1 MDRVT
6 NLSLSSCGGPC
17 NEKEASKRRSKRRGF
32 PVLSPPILCD
42 LWIHHLPIP
51 VEDSPSYPV
60 VPRRST
66 VETRGGREEGNE
78 RAWRR
83 APEHVKARHDAFA
96 AAFERDMTVAV
107 VCVGPEAGRAAVEA
121 LAHVEKVGHGAIG
134 GFAHLAAV
142 VQDDDGDGDGRR
154 KKGRVVRLETQRHGS
169 VSLLGSA
176 APKDV
181 QDVLQAHVAALISSG
196 PDRPTPLSQFVAA
209 DESGCVA
216 TGHRMP
222 QALGARGKSLV
233 EDALER
239 MRSGATS
246 EEAVQRV
253 MAENPHADAGLVGAD
268 EMGNVFGENSK
279 RVMRRPDV
287 GHARR
292 KQGNVTVEVLANSI
306 GPEGQAIA
314 DLAAATAMN
323 VMSPNKPN
331 SSLWLVMGTPVEF
344 DVEDTIV
351 VEEVDGLAYISCVK
365 STDPL
370 TQYGDREE
378 VALIGPQTEVVW
390 ADGTSMGQCHS
401 EPFMVIDKGRVVSCD
416 GQEFYEV
423 RYRGSQPCRP
433 ADPDQIF
440 ALTHGHP
447 ASKQIWRSPSASDFC
462 FPKANE
468 QEMGPSNMDKAVE
481 ALHG

>member
-1 MDRVT
+1 MGRVT
-6 NLSLSSCGGPC
+6 NLSLSSSFGWSMQR
-17 NEKEASKRRSKRRGF
+17 KQEASKRRSKRRG
-32 PVLSPPILCD
+32 VLLLAPPILCD
-42 LWIHHLPIP
+42 TWMRHPPIP
-51 VEDSPSYPV
+51 VEDALSFPP
-60 VPRRST
+60 VPRRFA
-66 VETRGGREEGNE
+66 VEGRGEREEGNE
-78 RAWRR
+78 RACRR
-83 APEHVKARHDAFA
+83 APEHVKAHIDAYLA
-96 AAFERDMTVAV
+96 ACDRDMTVAV

-121 LAHVEKVGHGAIG
+121 LSHVEKVGHGAIG
-134 GFAHLAAV
+134 GFAHLAVV
-142 VQDDDGDGDGRR
+142 VQDNVDDGRSA
-154 KKGRVVRLETQRHGS
+154 KGRVVRLETQRHGS
-169 VSLLGSA
+169 SSLLGSA
-176 APKDV
+176 SSKDV
-181 QDVLQAHVAALISSG
+181 QDVLRAQVAALISSG

-222 QALGARGKSLV
+222 QAQGARGKSLV

-239 MRSGATS
+239 MTSGATS

-268 EMGNVFGENSK
+268 GIGNVFGENSK

-292 KQGNVTVEVLANSI
+292 KQGNITVEVLANSI

-344 DVEDTIV
+344 DVEDVIV

-370 TQYGDREE
+370 TQFEDREE

-390 ADGTSMGQCHS
+390 ADGTSMGHCHS
-401 EPFMVIDKGRVVSCD
+401 EPFMVIDKGRLVSCD

-462 FPKANE
+462 FPEINE

-481 ALHG
+481 VLPG